1 MEIRSASTHRRADRS
16 GKGNA
21 ANEPTVRHFAFLLLD
36 RFSMLCLASAM
47 DPLRAANRMA
57 GQEHYRWSTVSIDGQ
72 PARSSNGLALEADAS
87 IDDLPS
93 CDILFVCAGAKPS
106 GPRHN
111 HMLARLRERSR
122 RGGAVGGLSLGS
134 HVLAQAGLLQGYACT
149 IHWEN
154 RTSFQEEFPQVNCTG
169 NVFEIDRN
177 RYTSA
182 GGTTAIDLMLN
193 IIQQDFGPALAQDV
207 ANQFHHDR
215 IRTAADR
222 QRVGPERDLAGKSER
237 LRHAV
242 DLMGQHLEEPL
253 AALEV
258 ARRVGL
264 SLRQVERLFLKHLS
278 MTPGRYYMAL
288 RLERAREMLRHTGAP
303 ILEVALSTGFTSH
316 SYFAQS
322 YRRHFGLSP
331 SAERHAVR

>member
-1 MEIRSASTHRRADRS
+1 MERRTASKHHRAVRSRSYGASEES
-16 GKGNA
+16 
-21 ANEPTVRHFAFLLLD
+21 PVRHFAFLLLD

-47 DPLRAANRMA
+47 DPLRSANRMA
-57 GQEHYRWSTVSIDGQ
+57 GRENYRWSIVTADGS
-72 PARSSNGLALEADAS
+72 PALSSNGLALTADAS
-87 IDDLPS
+87 MDDLPA

-106 GPRHN
+106 GPQHN
-111 HMLARLRERSR
+111 RVLARLRERSR

-154 RTSFQEEFPQVNCTG
+154 RTSFQEEFPEVVCTG

-182 GGTTAIDLMLN
+182 GGTTAIDMMLH
-193 IIQQDFGPALAQDV
+193 IIQQDFGAALAQDV
-207 ANQFHHDR
+207 ANQFQHDR

-222 QRVGPERDLAGKSER
+222 QRVGPERDLAGKSQKLR
-237 LRHAV
+237 LAV
-242 DLMGQHLEEPL
+242 DMMGEHLEEPL
-253 AALEV
+253 AALEI

-264 SLRQVERLFLKHLS
+264 SLRQIERLYLKHLS
-278 MTPGRYYMAL
+278 MTPGRYYMSL

-331 SAERHAVR
+331 SAERRALR